1 MTDQERLLDKYYKG
15 ETSLDEERQLK
26 HSSGDSS
33 FSEAEQ
39 DMFAFFENESAI
51 PDDLES
57 SMLAGISKASSKSK
71 IRKMRWYS
79 IASAA
84 AVVAV
89 VVSVFLNVRNEQRS
103 KMEDNFFVME
113 QALFQVSQS
122 IQPQEEEQMLVLWV
136 DENTGIII
144 N

>member
-1 MTDQERLLDKYYKG
+1 MTDPEKLLNKYYKG
-15 ETSLDEERQLK
+15 ETSLDEEQQLK
-26 HSSGDSS
+26 HSTADSD

-57 SMLAGISKASSKSK
+57 SMLAGISRVNSKRKVLK
-71 IRKMRWYS
+71 IRWYS

-89 VVSVFLNVRNEQRS
+89 VVSVFLHVRNDQRS

>member
-1 MTDQERLLDKYYKG
+1 MTDQEKLLNKYYKG
-15 ETSLDEERQLK
+15 ETSLDEEQQLK
-26 HSSGDSS
+26 HSTADSA
-33 FSEAEQ
+33 FSEAER

-57 SMLAGISKASSKSK
+57 SMLAGISRANSKRK
-71 IRKMRWYS
+71 VRKMRWYS
-79 IASAA
+79 ITSAA

-89 VVSVFLNVRNEQRS
+89 VVSVFLHVRNDQRS

>member
-1 MTDQERLLDKYYKG
+1 MTDQEKLLDKYYKG

-39 DMFAFFENESAI
+39 DMFAFFENERAI

-57 SMLAGISKASSKSK
+57 SMLAGISKANSKSK

>member
-1 MTDQERLLDKYYKG
+1 MTDQEKLLNKYYKG
-15 ETSLDEERQLK
+15 ETSLDEEQQLK
-26 HSSGDSS
+26 HSTADSD

-57 SMLAGISKASSKSK
+57 SMLAGISRVNSKRK
-71 IRKMRWYS
+71 VLKMRWYS

-89 VVSVFLNVRNEQRS
+89 VVSVFLHVRNDQRS

>member
-1 MTDQERLLDKYYKG
+1 MTDQEKLLNKYYKG

-26 HSSGDSS
+26 HSSADSD

-39 DMFAFFENESAI
+39 DMFAFFENENAI

-57 SMLAGISKASSKSK
+57 SMLAGISKANSKSK

>member
-1 MTDQERLLDKYYKG
+1 MTDQEKLLNKYYKG
-15 ETSLDEERQLK
+15 ETSLDEEQQLK
-26 HSSGDSS
+26 HSTADSD

-57 SMLAGISKASSKSK
+57 SMLAGISRVNSKRK
-71 IRKMRWYS
+71 VLKMRWYS
-79 IASAA
+79 ITSAA

-89 VVSVFLNVRNEQRS
+89 VVSVFLHVRNEQRS

>member
-1 MTDQERLLDKYYKG
+1 MTDQEKLLNKYYKG
-15 ETSLDEERQLK
+15 ETSLDEEQQLK
-26 HSSGDSS
+26 HSTADSD

-57 SMLAGISKASSKSK
+57 SMLAGISRVNSKRKVLK
-71 IRKMRWYS
+71 IRWYS

-89 VVSVFLNVRNEQRS
+89 VVSVFLHVRNDQRS

>member
-1 MTDQERLLDKYYKG
+1 MTDQEKLLNKYYKG

-26 HSSGDSS
+26 HSSADSG

-51 PDDLES
+51 PDDLEA
-57 SMLAGISKASSKSK
+57 SMLAGISKANSKSK
-71 IRKMRWYS
+71 VRKMRWYS

>member
-1 MTDQERLLDKYYKG
+1 MTDQEKLLDKYYKG

-26 HSSGDSS
+26 HSSADSD

-39 DMFAFFENESAI
+39 DIFAFFENESAI

-57 SMLAGISKASSKSK
+57 SMLAGISKANSKSR

-84 AVVAV
+84 AVIAV

>member
-1 MTDQERLLDKYYKG
+1 MTDQEKLLNKYYKG
-15 ETSLDEERQLK
+15 ETSLDEEQQLK
-26 HSSGDSS
+26 HSTTDSD

-57 SMLAGISKASSKSK
+57 SMLAGISRVNSKRK
-71 IRKMRWYS
+71 VRKMRWYS

-89 VVSVFLNVRNEQRS
+89 VVSVFLHVRNEQRS

>member
-1 MTDQERLLDKYYKG
+1 MTDQEKLLDKYYKG

-26 HSSGDSS
+26 HSSTDSD

-57 SMLAGISKASSKSK
+57 SMLAGISKANSKSK
-71 IRKMRWYS
+71 VRKMRWYS

-103 KMEDNFFVME
+103 KMEDDFFVME